1 MLYFPWKGD
10 MPRLWNLDFSFW
22 AQAEVWYVWIKPLL
36 WRCLRMKLQGLFFF
50 FIKFKIMGYKLIVL
64 HSVCPLCLNS
74 SNSHSGIISNNWDDF
89 ICICFSFLL
98 IHDKLWNLPFDHN
111 QAMKFVISL
120 CNLHGALALDTFQ
133 SGWLLSVWCR
143 EQNKGGV
150 HTARNMAVRSGHQEG
165 FSCLHPFTTANPQD
179 RTDCCPRKRLVG

>member
-1 MLYFPWKGD
+1 MFGLNLYYGD
-10 MPRLWNLDFSFW
+10 VWEWNYR
-22 AQAEVWYVWIKPLL
+22 V
-36 WRCLRMKLQGLFFF
+36 FFL
-50 FIKFKIMGYKLIVL
+50 IKFKIMGYKLIVL

-74 SNSHSGIISNNWDDF
+74 SNSHSGIISNNRDDF